1 MLISKNMVAITHRV
15 FYKLLPPMIFSS
27 VSSQIACM
35 LIDFILISTFCGA
48 DGLTVLALFL
58 PFTYLWDIF
67 DDAFSTGG
75 TTLFAMAKGAKDHQR
90 QQDVISQSLTFLLGL
105 LGTLG
110 VVCFVAAPLIV
121 GHLDLPE
128 QVRAAAQS
136 YGRWFGFAMGA
147 NAFCNVIRNFV
158 NSDSGPRHATL
169 AAVVKIALTIILEV
183 LFLGKLNLGVVG
195 TMYALGLAGVGSALV
210 CGLHFYGQRRFFQLH
225 LSFLSLADL
234 ETIFKL
240 AYSKIVENLGLAA
253 VGMVFN
259 YLLLRNFGSMAL
271 VIQGALMTIYSVVS
285 SVSVPVINA
294 GNQLVGLY
302 RGEDD
307 AGGIL
312 ITINYV
318 LKLNFA
324 IGIVLTAVME
334 LFPLETAAVLAL
346 DLPGDDR
353 AWIFALRF
361 FALSLVFAFWNLSL
375 LSYYQTLGRSRMAF
389 ILSLLRSVAAPLFCG
404 GLLLLLQS
412 QNLFWLYYVLA
423 ELMTLGI
430 TYLVV
435 RRVAREEQNPSL
447 LLLEDAS
454 DKDVLSHDF
463 LMNGSEH
470 RARIL
475 IEIAKLFFKKYFSRD
490 EYGVYKLKAAMRLLY
505 EYSIRRSKEAKPVTY
520 VRLELLDHRHL
531 IISARWVGEIS
542 FLQEIQ
548 AEVEIKA
555 MRQLADAVT
564 ADRAYGFNYLGL
576 HFYKKDEPE
585 PVVEPAAVP
594 QTRKR

>member
-1 MLISKNMVAITHRV
+1 MVAITHRV

-58 PFTYLWDIF
+58 PFTYFWDIF

-75 TTLFAMAKGAKDHQR
+75 TTLFAMAKGTRDHRR
-90 QQDVISQSLTFLLGL
+90 QQDVISQSLTFLLVL

-110 VVCFVAAPLIV
+110 ILCFVAAPLIV
-121 GHLDLPE
+121 GNLDLPE
-128 QVRAAAQS
+128 QVKVSARA
-136 YGRWFGFAMGA
+136 YGRWFGLAMGA

-158 NSDSGPRHATL
+158 NSDSGPRHATV
-169 AAVVKIALTIILEV
+169 AAVVKIALTIVLEV
-183 LFLGKLNLGVVG
+183 LFLGKLDLGVEA
-195 TMYALGLAGVGSALV
+195 TMYALGLAGVGSALI
-210 CGLHFYGQRRFFQLH
+210 CGLHFYGQRQFFKLQPAL
-225 LSFLSLADL
+225 LSLGDL
-234 ETIFKL
+234 RTIFRL

-253 VGMVFN
+253 VGTVFN
-259 YLLLRNFGSMAL
+259 YLLLSNFGSMAL
-271 VIQGALMTIYSVVS
+271 VIQGALLTIYSVVS

-312 ITINYV
+312 ITVRYV
-318 LKLNFA
+318 LQVNFV
-324 IGIVLTAVME
+324 IGIILTALME
-334 LFPLETAAVLAL
+334 IFPLETAAVLAL
-346 DLPGDDR
+346 DLPGDDG
-353 AWIFALRF
+353 AWIYALRF
-361 FALSLVFAFWNLSL
+361 FALSLVFAFCNLSL
-375 LSYYQTLGRSRMAF
+375 LSYYQTLGRARMAL
-389 ILSLLRSVAAPLFCG
+389 ILSLLRSVAAPLLCG
-404 GLLLLLQS
+404 WLLLFLHS
-412 QNLFWLYYVLA
+412 RDLFWLYYLLA
-423 ELMTLGI
+423 ELLTMGCM
-430 TYLVV
+430 YLVV
-435 RRVAREEQNPSL
+435 RRVAREEENPSL
-447 LLLEDAS
+447 LLLDDGAG
-454 DKDVLSHDF
+454 KDVLSHDF

-475 IEIAKLFFKKYFSRD
+475 IEIGRLFFKKYFSRD

-505 EYSIRRSKEAKPVTY
+505 EYTIRRSTEEKPVTY
-520 VRLELLDHRHL
+520 VRLELLEHKHL

-555 MRQLADAVT
+555 MRQLADSVT

-576 HFYKKDEPE
+576 HFYKDREGIPPGLNLKD
-585 PVVEPAAVP
+585 
-594 QTRKR
+594 KI